1 LIKIFL
7 YNGVYMKNPLVYLG
21 FIVIVVI
28 ITFTLT
34 RCGKS
39 PDEET
44 SGTPSTPSTPS
55 TPGTPGAP
63 TVTSVTITPATVSVA
78 KGKTQT
84 FTVKI
89 AGTNNPA
96 QTVTWSIVQTNKN
109 SGTTINASGVL
120 TVAASEALASLTVKA
135 TSTADTSKSGT
146 ASVSLTG
153 ASTGTEGGGIV
164 NGETLTRSNSEQV
177 TKKVNGY
184 DYELWNQNKSGTA
197 SMTIAAGG
205 SSANGGIF
213 KCNWAGINNVLFR
226 AGRKYNETQTHS
238 EIGTIKIEYN
248 ADKFEMTNGS
258 NNAYLSVYGWVS
270 GGASGTT
277 SDNLVE
283 YYIVDNYGGYNPGT
297 GGTNKGTVTLD
308 GAVYTLYEK
317 TINGPSIKNGI
328 NTFTQYLSVR
338 AQGSKRLSGTINVSQ
353 HFAAW
358 EAAGMT
364 KIKTGKF
371 YEVALKVESYGGT
384 SLNAYG
390 NAEIT
395 KNILSINDV
404 PIK

>member
-1 LIKIFL
+1 
-7 YNGVYMKNPLVYLG
+7 MKNTLVFVG
-21 FIVIVVI
+21 FVVIAVI
-28 ITFTLT
+28 ITFALT
-34 RCGKS
+34 KCGKS
-39 PDEET
+39 PDEDNPSDGKNPDT
-44 SGTPSTPSTPS
+44 SSASTVS
-55 TPGTPGAP
+55 
-63 TVTSVTITPATVSVA
+63 SVTVSPATVSVA

-84 FTVKI
+84 FTAKI
-89 AGTNNPA
+89 TGTNNPA

-109 SGTTINASGVL
+109 SGTTVNASGVL
-120 TVAASEALASLTVKA
+120 TVAATETLTSLTVKA
-135 TSTADTSKSGT
+135 TSTANTSISGT
-146 ASVSLTG
+146 ATVTI
-153 ASTGTEGGGIV
+153 TGTGTGGGDII
-164 NGETLTRSNSEQV
+164 NGETLTSSSSEQV

-197 SMTIAAGG
+197 NMTIAASGN
-205 SSANGGIF
+205 SANGGIF

-238 EIGTIKIEYN
+238 EIGNIKIEYN

-277 SDNLVE
+277 SNNLVE

-328 NTFTQYLSVR
+328 TTFTQYLSVR
-338 AQGSKRLSGTINVSQ
+338 APESKRLSGTINVSQ
-353 HFAAW
+353 HFTAW
-358 EAAGMT
+358 ENAGMT

-390 NAEIT
+390 SAEIT
-395 KNILSINDV
+395 KNILSIKGV
-404 PIK
+404 PIN